1 MPDSEK
7 RQGAPSSRLDRT
19 DCADSL
25 SEMGGPQWFALAV
38 KPRCDKAVCRTLEG
52 KGFETLL
59 PLYTKQHSYAT
70 RFKESEL
77 PLFPGYVFCRF
88 NVLTRLP
95 ILTTPGVTQILGTG
109 NRPMPLS
116 ETEIVSL
123 RTAIK
128 AELPLQPFPFLQVG
142 QRVRIEEGVL
152 TNVVGIIIR
161 FKQSLRLVLS
171 VTLLQRS
178 VLLEVDRY
186 QVSLERELQRA
197 SEETRQQSL
206 SPFLPS
212 SI

>member
-7 RQGAPSSRLDRT
+7 CNAAPSSRLEFI

-25 SEMGGPQWFALAV
+25 SENGAPQWFALAV
-38 KPRCDKAVCRTLEG
+38 KPRYDKAVCRTLEG

-59 PLYTKQHSYAT
+59 PLYKKQHRYAA
-70 RFKESEL
+70 RSRESEL

-88 NVLTRLP
+88 NVLTRKP

-109 NRPMPLS
+109 NRPIPLS

-123 RTAIK
+123 RAAIK
-128 AELPLQPFPFLQVG
+128 AELPLQIV
-142 QRVRIEEGVL
+142 
-152 TNVVGIIIR
+152 IR
-161 FKQSLRLVLS
+161 LKQSLRLVLS

-178 VLLEVDRY
+178 VLLEIDRY

-197 SEETRQQSL
+197 SGETRQQSL
-206 SPFLPS
+206 SPILPAS
-212 SI
+212 T